1 MVNNFHAERPAM
13 TTVYFEE
20 RTHLNHHTQLFTPKI
35 QGIKKKTW
43 DKIFKN
49 TRRNFKSPK
58 RLNSNPK
65 IPRKK
70 EGFIKMLKKN

>member
-35 QGIKKKTW
+35 QGIKKKNLGQNIQ
-43 DKIFKN
+43 KY
-49 TRRNFKSPK
+49 
-58 RLNSNPK
+58 
-65 IPRKK
+65 K
-70 EGFIKMLKKN
+70 EKL